1 MHVTTGATWHIL
13 TVSFTL
19 SPTTRKR
26 RKRQA
31 SCTTSNVYGNLSK
44 NSFFSA
50 LRSVIL
56 ESGCKGMLLF
66 SSVQDFQEKSFQK
79 TAIYTQNWHMS
90 SYRHQKKDRTY
101 RLAALSKLL
110 PSLSVHH
117 HTHAAEVTWYL
128 QSWAVERF
136 PLNIRICNS
145 I

>member
-1 MHVTTGATWHIL
+1 MHVTTRATKHIL

-19 SPTTRKR
+19 SPTTNNR
-26 RKRQA
+26 RKGQA

-79 TAIYTQNWHMS
+79 TAIYTQN
-90 SYRHQKKDRTY
+90 
-101 RLAALSKLL
+101 
-110 PSLSVHH
+110 
-117 HTHAAEVTWYL
+117 
-128 QSWAVERF
+128 
-136 PLNIRICNS
+136 
-145 I
+145 